1 MVKTTT
7 IELISKKEFELI
19 RITPQVLEAVKNSG
33 VKNGIVYI
41 ITAHTTTGILVN
53 ESLACLEVDIENKL
67 EELVPTF
74 ASYNHNHF
82 LPSYG
87 AIGCNTPGHLKSMI
101 CGNHAVFPIVNGMP
115 LCGNAQDVYFGEFD
129 GIQRR
134 KVYIT
139 VMGEE

>member
-1 MVKTTT
+1 MKY
-7 IELISKKEFELI
+7 
-19 RITPQVLEAVKNSG
+19 
-33 VKNGIVYI
+33 GIVYI

-53 ESLACLEVDIENKL
+53 ESLPCLEVDIEQKL